1 MITADKAQAWIARF
15 AGQRILVVGDMMLD
29 RYVIG
34 SVTRI
39 SPEAPVPVVRIN
51 RERAVP
57 GGAANVAHNVQA
69 LGGKASLAGY
79 CGVDSEG
86 EELTR
91 LLVRDGIGVEG
102 VVQDPGVTTTV
113 KTRIIAERQQVVRVD
128 RETFPARHELLEE
141 QLCGKID
148 KLLGTVQGVIIEDYG
163 KGVLTQ
169 KVVDSVLA
177 GARAAGIPAGLDPN
191 NTSLHYSWMSLATPN
206 YAEACAAAGR
216 AATPLGIDPAA
227 NPTLVQVGEILSR
240 KWNCDLLAITL
251 GPHGMYLVK
260 RGAKPMIIPARA
272 REVYDVSGAGDTV
285 IATMLLAVVAGA
297 DYLEA
302 SVLANY
308 AAGVVVGKIGT
319 ATCTPAELVAAVQAA

>member
-1 MITADKAQAWIARF
+1 MITVDKARAWVARF
-15 AGQRILVVGDMMLD
+15 ADRRILVVGDMMLD
-29 RYVIG
+29 RYVMG
-34 SVTRI
+34 TVTRI
-39 SPEAPVPVVRIN
+39 SPEAPVPVVRVN

-69 LGGKASLAGY
+69 LGGKALLAGY
-79 CGVDSEG
+79 CGIDPDGG
-86 EELTR
+86 ELMR
-91 LLVRDGIGVEG
+91 LLTGGGIDVDG
-102 VVQDPGVTTTV
+102 VVQDAGVTTTV

-128 RETFPARHELLEE
+128 REDTPLRHEVLEE
-141 QLCGKID
+141 QLCAR
-148 KLLGTVQGVIIEDYG
+148 LRRLVGTVHGVIVEDYG

-169 KVVDSVLA
+169 RVVDSVLA

-191 NTSLHYSWMSLATPN
+191 NTALAFSWMSLATPN
-206 YAEACAAAGR
+206 YAEACAAAGIVP
-216 AATPLGIDPAA
+216 TPLGIDPGA
-227 NPTLVQVGEILSR
+227 NPILVQVGEILSR

-285 IATMLLAVVAGA
+285 IATMMLAIAAGA

-302 SVLANY
+302 AALANN
-308 AAGVVVGKIGT
+308 AAGVVVSKIGT
-319 ATCTPAELVAAVQAA
+319 ATCSPAELLAAVQEA